1 MHPLLSR
8 VQGKGRGNHLCKRMA
23 PLAACS
29 WLVFSEVEHLSAHL
43 ALGPAQ
49 MWLPQLRCMC
59 TSVPSQRPRGPTFP
73 PPHEHGHGCASKP
86 VLRPRSKSTA
96 AGGHG
101 RDRTRRYINVT

>member
-1 MHPLLSR
+1 
-8 VQGKGRGNHLCKRMA
+8 MA

-73 PPHEHGHGCASKP
+73 PPH
-86 VLRPRSKSTA
+86 
-96 AGGHG
+96 
-101 RDRTRRYINVT
+101 